1 MKPRGKKLILLI
13 IVLFVFTMVWQLLGW
28 NINEDNSIY
37 IPGRKFYFEVEY
49 VNNLGNVIKT
59 EKLDLTASDGFYPE
73 RKQTQIIWELY
84 TLKGKDTLLIKDKT
98 GVVDSEERF
107 FIHQPRIGDMKILS
121 FADFPQFSTYIFK
134 DTLGISHREG
144 EVKMA
149 KTFDGTLITKVKTR
163 SKSKGKTSLS
173 LGELGERR
181 VFAFS
186 SQAESELGVIKC
198 DYFFDSD
205 YGFVK
210 MDFQLPD
217 LSFINI
223 ELKNVSF

>member
-1 MKPRGKKLILLI
+1 MKPRSKKLILLI
-13 IVLFVFTMVWQLLGW
+13 IVLFVFTMVWQLASW
-28 NINEDNSIY
+28 NKNEDNSIY

-49 VNNLGNVIKT
+49 VNNLGNVKKT
-59 EKLDLTASDGFYPE
+59 ERLDLTVGDGFYPQ
-73 RKQTQIIWELY
+73 RKQTQIIWNLY
-84 TLKGKDTLLIKDKT
+84 TLQGKDTLLLKDKT

-121 FADFPQFSTYIFK
+121 FADFPQFSTYIFQ
-134 DTLGISHREG
+134 DTIGVSQNEG

-149 KTFDGTLITKVKTR
+149 KTFDGNLITKVKTQ
-163 SKSKGKTSLS
+163 SEYKGKTSLPV
-173 LGELGERR
+173 GELGERR
-181 VFAFS
+181 VFEFS

-210 MDFQLPD
+210 MEYKLPD
-217 LSFINI
+217 SSVIDLN
-223 ELKNVSF
+223 LKDVSF